1 MPGPAKATFEAVTG
15 KPGAKSAKP
24 GAQFAVM
31 FNPASL
37 KVSLTNKLQDDKNGG
52 AQGGAKQ
59 STQGTTSKLETELIF
74 DTTETGTD
82 VREAWGPL
90 RKLALTPKGHSP
102 KPPQVRFRWARFTFT
117 GVIETLNE
125 TLDFWS
131 SEGVPLRA
139 SVQITLQGFGLDEP
153 DKKTQEK
160 PLTAALS
167 KPAANG
173 RGVIDVADDA
183 GDPRG
188 GRSLAAANG
197 VEDMRAAPDG
207 PLTVPASVDLKPPAA
222 FASGA
227 DDGGGGSASAGFAA
241 GASAGAGLDVGAG
254 AGASAGFSAGAS
266 AGFDAGASAGFSGG
280 ASAGFSAGASAGFS
294 AGASAGFGASASAGF
309 GGSAT
314 AGVSA
319 SAGAF
324 AGLGASK
331 TTLSVTLDPERL
343 LPPPSAP
350 LLGSGAQFDVT
361 GRLVAGGSAGLS
373 ADVRG
378 GVRIV

>member
-37 KVSLTNKLQDDKNGG
+37 KVSLTNKLQDEKNGG

-139 SVQITLQGFGLDEP
+139 SVQVTLQGFGLDEP
-153 DKKTQEK
+153 DKKTQDK
-160 PLTAALS
+160 PLTATLS

-227 DDGGGGSASAGFAA
+227 DADDGGGAASAGFAA
-241 GASAGAGLDVGAG
+241 GASAGAGLDVGAS
-254 AGASAGFSAGAS
+254 AGGSAGFSAGAS
-266 AGFDAGASAGFSGG
+266 AGFDAGGSAGFSG
-280 ASAGFSAGASAGFS
+280 GASAGFS

-324 AGLGASK
+324 AGLGTSK
-331 TTLSVTLDPERL
+331 TTLSVTLDPGRL